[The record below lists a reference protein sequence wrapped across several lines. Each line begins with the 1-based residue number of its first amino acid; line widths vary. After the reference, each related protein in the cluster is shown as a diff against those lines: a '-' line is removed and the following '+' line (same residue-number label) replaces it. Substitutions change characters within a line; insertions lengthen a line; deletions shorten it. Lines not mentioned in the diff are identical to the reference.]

1 MKPENLK
8 RLRISLGRTI
18 GKCAEDMNVSRQTLY
33 NLEQGRP
40 VKQSTLTYYEL
51 YLKSIKRDR
60 DYNSVIKDR
69 VRNRIGV
76 AM

>member
-18 GKCAEDMNVSRQTLY
+18 GKCADDMNVSRQTLY

-40 VKQSTLTYYEL
+40 VKQSTLTFYEL
-51 YLKSIKRDR
+51 YLKSVKRDR

-69 VRNRIGV
+69 AKNQIRV

>member
-69 VRNRIGV
+69 TRNRIGV

>member
-18 GKCAEDMNVSRQTLY
+18 GKCADDMNVSRQTLY
-33 NLEQGRP
+33 NLEQGKP
-40 VKQSTLTYYEL
+40 VKPSTMTYYEL
-51 YLKSIKRDR
+51 YLKSVKRDR

-69 VRNRIGV
+69 AKNKIEV
-76 AM
+76 AI

>member
-69 VRNRIGV
+69 ARNRIGV